1 MVQKWAC
8 IQDKCSK
15 ATMFIWKEESL
26 MKILAADGIA
36 KKGIELLQK
45 DFEVDVKDKLP
56 AEELLEIIMTTSDNH
71 EAIDT
76 IRRFARSSRL
86 SVRTIPT

>member
-1 MVQKWAC
+1 
-8 IQDKCSK
+8 
-15 ATMFIWKEESL
+15 

-56 AEELLEIIMTTSDNH
+56 AEELLEIIPQYH
-71 EAIDT
+71 AI
-76 IRRFARSSRL
+76 I
-86 SVRTIPT
+86 